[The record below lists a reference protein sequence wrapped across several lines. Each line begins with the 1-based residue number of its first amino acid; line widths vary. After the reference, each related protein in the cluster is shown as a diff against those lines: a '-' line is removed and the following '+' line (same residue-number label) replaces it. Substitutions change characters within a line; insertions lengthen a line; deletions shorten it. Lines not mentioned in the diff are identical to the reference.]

1 MMMIAGLDVEGRN
14 SIHQEIK
21 RLKTQGKTILL
32 ASHDMTEVEELC
44 DRIGVLNHGKIV
56 FIGAPDQLHQTMQSK
71 FKLKVRFS
79 KVPRLNEQFEIV
91 SQEQEYYIFET
102 TNLEITLKAI
112 IQLTEE
118 QSIKIMEINTVQ
130 PKLEERFLKEVQS

>member
-1 MMMIAGLDVEGRN
+1 
-14 SIHQEIK
+14 
-21 RLKTQGKTILL
+21 
-32 ASHDMTEVEELC
+32 
-44 DRIGVLNHGKIV
+44 
-56 FIGAPDQLHQTMQSK
+56 MQSK

-130 PKLEERFLKEVQS
+130 PKLEERFLKEVQSWGLSSIKLD

>member
-1 MMMIAGLDVEGRN
+1 
-14 SIHQEIK
+14 
-21 RLKTQGKTILL
+21 
-32 ASHDMTEVEELC
+32 MTEVEELC
-44 DRIGVLNHGKIV
+44 DRIGVLNRENC
-56 FIGAPDQLHQTMQSK
+56 FIGAPDRCIKQCKSK

-130 PKLEERFLKEVQS
+130 PKLEERF

>member
-1 MMMIAGLDVEGRN
+1 
-14 SIHQEIK
+14 
-21 RLKTQGKTILL
+21 
-32 ASHDMTEVEELC
+32 
-44 DRIGVLNHGKIV
+44 
-56 FIGAPDQLHQTMQSK
+56 MQSK

-79 KVPRLNEQFEIV
+79 KVPRLNEHFEIV

>member
-1 MMMIAGLDVEGRN
+1 MY
-14 SIHQEIK
+14 K
-21 RLKTQGKTILL
+21 R
-32 ASHDMTEVEELC
+32 
-44 DRIGVLNHGKIV
+44 
-56 FIGAPDQLHQTMQSK
+56 
-71 FKLKVRFS
+71 
-79 KVPRLNEQFEIV
+79 
-91 SQEQEYYIFET
+91 QEQEYYIFET